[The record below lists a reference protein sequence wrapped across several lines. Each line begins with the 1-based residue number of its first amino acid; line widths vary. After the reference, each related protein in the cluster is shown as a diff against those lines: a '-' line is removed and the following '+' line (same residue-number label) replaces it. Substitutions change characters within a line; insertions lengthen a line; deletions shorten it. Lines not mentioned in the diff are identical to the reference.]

1 MRPKRH
7 EPVSDGPG
15 AGDRSALRDA
25 FFRRL
30 GGDAA
35 QWLRPLE
42 RVPGL
47 LYFVRDR
54 DGRLVAISPEWI
66 AGIQGTSGAAQV
78 LGSRVRDLAPPDLAE
93 KYALDDEW
101 VLAHGEPLLNIV
113 EVVPNE
119 RGLREWVVTDKYPLR
134 DARGRVAGL
143 LGIVQ
148 RLETRRELL
157 AHLGPA
163 GRAAD
168 FIRSHLGEDLS
179 LARIAD
185 HVALSERQLVRL
197 FRRAFGMSVR
207 QFVIHS
213 RVHAATHEL
222 TRTDKSLAQIARSLG
237 FGDQSALSNTFR
249 KVTGTAP
256 RAYRTRHVERLTP

>member
-1 MRPKRH
+1 VPQPRTPDAV
-7 EPVSDGPG
+7 P
-15 AGDRSALRDA
+15 RDL
-25 FFRRL
+25 L

-35 QWLRPLE
+35 QWLRPFE

-47 LYFVRDR
+47 LYFVRDL
-54 DGRLVAISPEWI
+54 DGRLVAISPEWV

-119 RGLREWVVTDKYPLR
+119 RGLREWAVTDKYPLR

-143 LGIVQ
+143 LGVVQ
-148 RLETRRELL
+148 RLETRRQLL

-179 LARIAD
+179 LARVAD

-249 KVTGTAP
+249 RITGTTP
-256 RAYRTRHVERLTP
+256 RAYRARHVERLTP